1 MRHNDARFL
10 SGASFPAFFGALA
23 LGQFDAC
30 QNQQVVRD
38 DIAPDI
44 APESAPAT
52 PGTAGQAKAP
62 FQSGNIGLDPGAK
75 VLQALV
81 DPMAFG
87 HVEHPKAASLG
98 EDGILDL
105 MLFGKRQIVLRNSG
119 DIILIYCLALTT
131 KECQSSLHG
140 SHRTRRGRRHR
151 PSRHPTGQPQTYDL
165 LHR

>member
-1 MRHNDARFL
+1 MDARFL
-10 SGASFPAFFGALA
+10 SGASFTAFFVVLA

-44 APESAPAT
+44 APESAPSA

-62 FQSGNIGLDPGAK
+62 FQGRYIGLDPGAK
-75 VLQALV
+75 VLQTLV
-81 DPMAFG
+81 DPMALG

-105 MLFGKRQIVLRNSG
+105 MLFGKRQIVLGGKAPIGNSW
-119 DIILIYCLALTT
+119 DTILNSYSL
-131 KECQSSLHG
+131 SS
-140 SHRTRRGRRHR
+140 RGRR
-151 PSRHPTGQPQTYDL
+151 D
-165 LHR
+165 